1 MSKSKSNENESVQH
15 FEKKAIEEELTQ
27 VKIQNADLSSQL
39 DKLKR
44 VLGVMDKQLKLQK
57 VNK

>member
-1 MSKSKSNENESVQH
+1 MTQSKANENEPFINV
-15 FEKKAIEEELTQ
+15 EKKVMEEELAK
-27 VKIQNADLSSQL
+27 VRIQNADLNSQM

-44 VLGVMDKQLKLQK
+44 VLGVMDKQLKLHK

>member
-1 MSKSKSNENESVQH
+1 MSSENESVQSV
-15 FEKKAIEEELTQ
+15 EKKAMEEELTQ
-27 VKIQNADLSSQL
+27 VKSQNADLNLQL

-44 VLGVMDKQLKLQK
+44 VLGAMDKQLKLQK